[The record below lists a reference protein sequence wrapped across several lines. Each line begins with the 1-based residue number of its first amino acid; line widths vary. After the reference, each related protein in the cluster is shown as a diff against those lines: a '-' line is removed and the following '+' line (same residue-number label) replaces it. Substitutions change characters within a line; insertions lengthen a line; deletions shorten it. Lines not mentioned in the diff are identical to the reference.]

1 MAVRYAVAT
10 GNWSST
16 STWDGGTLPT
26 SADDVYANNFTVT
39 IDQDVTVLSIRNTA
53 QSPAVAGGGFVLSG
67 TFTVSATG
75 GGFITGATRLLTYTG
90 SNCVLNGNITG
101 SGTTAIV
108 TVYHDSTGL
117 LTINGIITLPSTS
130 PDNTF
135 VIQTNSTGGLNI
147 NGDITKLGRAETL
160 RVGSA
165 CTVNIVGNL
174 VASTNGSGG
183 SCVNITG
190 AATVNVTGSVSN
202 ISGANVPKGI
212 ILNNAFCTVN
222 ITGDVFHNSPQTS
235 NEVIFFSQPGRVNI
249 VGSVYNLQP
258 NSVTIRSSIS
268 SYLSIVGSIYTATAQ
283 NVVVSTGSGA
293 INIFSGPF
301 ICSPYGFF
309 PLSVVRMHYIKTI
322 GSYFEFR
329 DSSTN
334 GALSP
339 GSIAPAAQLVSP
351 DTVVDA
357 PIPANVRNGVSY
369 ALGTFTGTLKVPSP
383 ASVAKDVLTDNTVG
397 TAALTP
403 EAVWNHL
410 TANITTANSIG
421 ERLKNAATVETTG
434 DQLAALL

>member
-10 GNWSST
+10 GNWSNT
-16 STWDGGTLPT
+16 ATWNGGTLPT
-26 SADDVYANNFTVT
+26 SADDVYSNGFTVT

-53 QSPAVAGGGFVLSG
+53 QSPAVSGGGYILSG

-75 GGFITGATRLLTYTG
+75 VGFITGATRLLTYTG

-174 VASTNGSGG
+174 VANTAGSGG
-183 SCVNITG
+183 ACVNITG

-202 ISGANVPKGI
+202 ISVANGPKGI

-235 NEVIFFSQPGRVNI
+235 NEVIFFNQPGRVTI

-268 SYLSIVGSIYTATAQ
+268 SYLSIVGSIYTAAAQ
-283 NVVVSTGSGA
+283 NAVVSTGSGA
-293 INIFSGPF
+293 INLFSGPF
-301 ICSPYGFF
+301 ICSTYGFF
-309 PLSVVRMHYIKTI
+309 PFQVARMNLIRTM
-322 GSYFEFR
+322 GNYFEFR
-329 DSSTN
+329 DETTN
-334 GALSP
+334 GALPPS
-339 GSIAPAAQLVSP
+339 SIAPAIRLVSP

-357 PIPANVRNGVSY
+357 PVPANVRDGVTY
-369 ALGTFTGTLKVPSP
+369 ALATLTGTLKVPSP
-383 ASVAKDVLTDNTVG
+383 DSVAKGVPTDNTVG
-397 TAALTP
+397 NAVLTP
-403 EAVWNHL
+403 DAVWNYA
-410 TANITTANSIG
+410 TANLTDANSIG
-421 ERLKNAATVETTG
+421 ARLKNVSTVETTG
-434 DQLAALL
+434 DQLEALL

>member
-1 MAVRYAVAT
+1 MANVYAVKS
-10 GNWSST
+10 GNWSDVT
-16 STWDGGTLPT
+16 VWNTGALPT
-26 SADDVYANNFTVT
+26 SADDVYSNGFTVT

-53 QSPAVAGGGFVLSG
+53 QSPAVAGGGYILSG
-67 TFTVSATG
+67 TFTVSATS
-75 GGFITGATRLLTYTG
+75 GGFVTGATRLLTYTG

-147 NGDITKLGRAETL
+147 NGDIIKLGRAETL

-174 VASTNGSGG
+174 VANTAGSGG
-183 SCVNITG
+183 ACVNITG

-202 ISGANVPKGI
+202 ISTANQPKVI

-235 NEVIFFSQPGRVNI
+235 NEVILFNQPGRVTI
-249 VGSVYNLQP
+249 VGSVYNLQA

-268 SYLSIVGSIYTATAQ
+268 SYLSIVGPIYTTTNQIA
-283 NVVVSTGSGA
+283 VVSTGGGA
-293 INIFSGPF
+293 INLFSGPF
-301 ICSPYGFF
+301 ICHDSGVLPFMVF
-309 PLSVVRMHYIKTI
+309 RMHYIRTI

-329 DSSTN
+329 DETTD
-334 GALSP
+334 GALP
-339 GSIAPAAQLVSP
+339 PAAPAPATRLVSP

-357 PIPANVRNGVSY
+357 PIPSDVRDGVSY
-369 ALGTFTGTLKVPSP
+369 ALNTFTGTLKVPP
-383 ASVAKDVLTDNTVG
+383 TASVAFGVPVDNTTGIALLTGDSWIAAISSSNDPFAERLRNLATVQT
-397 TAALTP
+397 TAAQ
-403 EAVWNHL
+403 
-410 TANITTANSIG
+410 I
-421 ERLKNAATVETTG
+421 AAF
-434 DQLAALL
+434 